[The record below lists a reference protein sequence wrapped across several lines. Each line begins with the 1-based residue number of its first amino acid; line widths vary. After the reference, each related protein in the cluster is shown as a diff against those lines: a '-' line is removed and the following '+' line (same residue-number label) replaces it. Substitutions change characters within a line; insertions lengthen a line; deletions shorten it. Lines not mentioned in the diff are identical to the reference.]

1 MLELNK
7 ESFNEYLNR
16 TFHITET
23 VNQEGTTNTSSK
35 ITFAYMLLLC
45 IEIKFWKA
53 TKMYQK
59 SLSNVR
65 IFVVHWLRV
74 LTNPDVTWEAEQS
87 LKIIKR

>member
-1 MLELNK
+1 M
-7 ESFNEYLNR
+7 
-16 TFHITET
+16 TEN
-23 VNQEGTTNTSSK
+23 VNQENTTNTSSK

-59 SLSNVR
+59 KSIIHFCQRLLGRLRCFESLSNVR

>member
-1 MLELNK
+1 M
-7 ESFNEYLNR
+7 
-16 TFHITET
+16 TEN
-23 VNQEGTTNTSSK
+23 VNQENTTNTSSK

-45 IEIKFWKA
+45 TEIKFWKA

-59 SLSNVR
+59 KSIIHFCQRLVGRLRCFENLSNVR